1 MTEIRTDRH
10 LQLRLRAP
18 LDCAEE
24 ICERL
29 LGFGAG
35 GVEWVDETCLD
46 RPADLLPGEVE
57 LRFSFGPG
65 GNGQTDLRDCERLVA
80 SDSRVRRVRKVEL
93 DPADWATAWRAHHRA
108 VRAGRFF
115 IHPEWVSAA
124 GEGYPVLIDPGM
136 AFGTGLHPTTRMCLL
151 GLDRALPAR
160 RVLDLGCG
168 SGVLALAAA
177 RAGVPEV
184 WAVDNDPEACR
195 VTAEN
200 AERNGLQEVLHIR
213 EGDVDAAPGEF
224 DLVLANI
231 LSGPLV
237 AMAERLAGRSPAG
250 GRVLLSGIL
259 QEEAPEVTSAYR
271 AVGFFPEYEQ
281 HEDEWAALC
290 MLRTEK

>member
-1 MTEIRTDRH
+1 MTEIRKDRH

-18 LDCAEE
+18 LACAEE
-24 ICERL
+24 VCERL
-29 LGFGAG
+29 LGVGAS

-46 RPADLLPGEVE
+46 RPADLLSGEVE

-65 GNGQTDLRDCERLVA
+65 AGGQADLQDCERLVA
-80 SDSRVRRVRKVEL
+80 LDERVRLVRQVEL

-115 IHPEWVSAA
+115 VHPEWVSAA
-124 GEGYPVLIDPGM
+124 GEACPVLIDPGM

-200 AERNGLQEVLHIR
+200 AERNGLERVLTIR
-213 EGDVDAAPGEF
+213 QGDIETAEGTF

-237 AMAERLAGRSPAG
+237 AMAPGVARRIVPD
-250 GRVLLSGIL
+250 GRVLLSGLL

-271 AVGFFPEYEQ
+271 AVGFQLEHEQ
-281 HEDEWAALC
+281 HEDEWVALA
-290 MLRTEK
+290 MLRGKT